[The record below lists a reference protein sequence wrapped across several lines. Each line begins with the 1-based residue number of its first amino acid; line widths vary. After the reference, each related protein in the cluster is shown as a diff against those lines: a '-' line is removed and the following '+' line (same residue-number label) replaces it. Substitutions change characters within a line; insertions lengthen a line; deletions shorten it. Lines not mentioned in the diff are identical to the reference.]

1 LRPICSTNGCT
12 DKNELKAVMLPNFTM
27 PVSKSQALLG
37 LLVAALMAA
46 TVGIALGFQHIGGYI
61 PCKLCL
67 EQRTPYYAA
76 APLML
81 AGFVFWALSAPAY
94 LTRACFAL
102 GAVLMAYGMF
112 LGVFHAGVEWAF
124 WAGPADCSVTVAA
137 PTDTNILSAQRRL
150 YAYSAFPLPAGMSLP
165 VWAWLTWQGGRRWR
179 SESLG
184 ISPSPALRATSPP

>member
-1 LRPICSTNGCT
+1 
-12 DKNELKAVMLPNFTM
+12 MLPNFTM

-137 PTDTNILSAQRRL
+137 PTDTNILSAID
-150 YAYSAFPLPAGMSLP
+150 SIKP
-165 VWAWLTWQGGRRWR
+165 
-179 SESLG
+179 
-184 ISPSPALRATSPP
+184 PSCTEAALRIFGLSFAGWNVIASLVLAYLAGRAALAK

>member
-1 LRPICSTNGCT
+1 
-12 DKNELKAVMLPNFTM
+12 MLPNFTM
-27 PVSKSQALLG
+27 PVSKSQAQLG

-94 LTRACFAL
+94 LTRACFAI

-137 PTDTNILSAQRRL
+137 PTDTNILSAIDTIKPPSCTEAALRIFGL
-150 YAYSAFPLPAGMSLP
+150 SFAGWN
-165 VWAWLTWQGGRRWR
+165 VIA
-179 SESLG
+179 SLG
-184 ISPSPALRATSPP
+184 LAYLAGRAALAKA

>member
-1 LRPICSTNGCT
+1 
-12 DKNELKAVMLPNFTM
+12 MLPNFTM
-27 PVSKSQALLG
+27 PVSKSQAQLG

-94 LTRACFAL
+94 LIRACFAI

-137 PTDTNILSAQRRL
+137 PTNTNILSAIDNIKPPSCTEAALRIFGL
-150 YAYSAFPLPAGMSLP
+150 SFAGWN
-165 VWAWLTWQGGRRWR
+165 VIA
-179 SESLG
+179 SLG
-184 ISPSPALRATSPP
+184 LAYLAGKAALSKG

>member
-1 LRPICSTNGCT
+1 
-12 DKNELKAVMLPNFTM
+12 MLPNFTM
-27 PVSKSQALLG
+27 PVSKSQAQLG
-37 LLVAALMAA
+37 LIVAVLMAA
-46 TVGIALGFQHIGGYI
+46 AVGIALGFQHIGGYI

-81 AGFVFWALSAPAY
+81 AGFVFWLMAAPPY
-94 LTRACFAL
+94 LTRACFAI

-137 PTDTNILSAQRRL
+137 PTDTNILSAIDNIKPPSCTEAALRVL
-150 YAYSAFPLPAGMSLP
+150 GLSFAGWN
-165 VWAWLTWQGGRRWR
+165 VIA
-179 SESLG
+179 SLG
-184 ISPSPALRATSPP
+184 LALLAGKAALSRT